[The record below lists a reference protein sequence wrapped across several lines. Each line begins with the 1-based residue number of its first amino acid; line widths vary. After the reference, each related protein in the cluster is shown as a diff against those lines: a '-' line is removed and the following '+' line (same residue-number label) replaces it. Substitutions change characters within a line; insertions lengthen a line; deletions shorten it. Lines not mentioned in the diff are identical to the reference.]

1 MKFKIINNRSKI
13 LLGLLTIVFI
23 TSSCKKALDINH
35 DPNNPSLDQGNPRLV
50 FPAAVMATAGMVG
63 GDLAVLGGMWSENFT
78 QSALAN
84 QYKYIDGYDV
94 KSTDLNA
101 PYSGLF
107 TGGLK
112 NYQFVIDKAGDAKDW
127 NFYLMATVMKAY
139 TTEVLVDLYDK
150 IPFSEALGGA
160 SNLNPHFDNGS
171 DIYSSLIAEIDG
183 ALGKDFGASTNT
195 SPGNSDLV
203 FQGNIDKWIRFAN
216 TLELKMYL
224 RMINA
229 RAADAQA
236 GIQRLYTNGAEFLST
251 DAGVFGFADAP
262 GQDNPL
268 YEQNIRQLNVASNLR
283 ASKTFVSWLSANNDP
298 RIVSY
303 FGSANPNSINQGDY
317 LGNDPTYST
326 SAVFVEHPNDPVIFI
341 SKAESYFLQAEAR
354 ERFYSGDQAKSLYN
368 NGVLAAFASVGQN
381 GGGFIGAGETYEYPS
396 GGSLDQ
402 KIQAIAVQKWASF
415 PYGVHFI
422 EGFFEKQRTGFPTT
436 SSVYSTDAAYVPGE
450 FVVSKNSVLA
460 IGKLPR
466 RLPFPDVEVSRNTNT
481 PALVPITEPV
491 WWAKP

>member
-1 MKFKIINNRSKI
+1 MKSKIINNRSKI
-13 LLGLLTIVFI
+13 LFGLLTVIFI
-23 TSSCKKALDINH
+23 TTSCKRTLDINH
-35 DPNNPSLDQGNPRLV
+35 DPDNPSLDQGNPRLV
-50 FPAAVMATAGMVG
+50 FPAAVMATVGRVG
-63 GDLAVLGGMWSENFT
+63 GDLAILGGMWSENFT

-84 QYKYIDGYDV
+84 QYKFIDGYDV

-101 PYSGLF
+101 QYNGLF

-112 NYQFVIDKAGDAKDW
+112 NYQFVINKSADTKDW

-160 SNLNPHFDNGS
+160 SNLNPHFDNGTE
-171 DIYSSLIAEIDG
+171 IYSSLIAQIDS
-183 ALGKDFGASTNT
+183 ALTKNFGASTNT
-195 SPGNSDLV
+195 SPGTSDLV
-203 FQGNIDKWIRFAN
+203 FQGNIVKWKQFAN

-229 RAADAQA
+229 RPADAQA
-236 GIQRLYTNGAEFLST
+236 GIQRLYTSGAEFLST
-251 DAGVFGFADAP
+251 DAGVFGFTDAP

-283 ASKTFVSWLSANNDP
+283 ASRTFVSWLSANNDP

-326 SAVFVEHPNDPVIFI
+326 SAVFVEHPTDPVIFI

-368 NGVLAAFASVGQN
+368 NGVLAAFESVGKN
-381 GGGFIGAGETYEYPS
+381 GNGFIGAGGTYEYPA

-402 KIQAIAVQKWASF
+402 KIKAIAIQKWASF
-415 PYGVHFI
+415 PYGAHFI
-422 EGFFEKQRTGFPTT
+422 EGFFEKQRTGYPAT
-436 SSVYSTDAAYVPGE
+436 SNVYSTDAAYVPGE
-450 FVVSKNSVLA
+450 FVISKNSVLSA
-460 IGKLPR
+460 GKLPR
-466 RLPFPDVEVSRNTNT
+466 RLAYPDVEVSRNTNT